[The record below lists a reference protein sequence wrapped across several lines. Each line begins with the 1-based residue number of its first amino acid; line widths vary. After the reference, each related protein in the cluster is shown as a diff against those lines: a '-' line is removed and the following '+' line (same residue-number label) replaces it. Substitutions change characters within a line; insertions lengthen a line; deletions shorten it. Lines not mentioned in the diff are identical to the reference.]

1 MSAPRGRIRGFI
13 RRPTSEELTA
23 IGEKEYLHLTPS
35 EADQYVRIVDGALAQ
50 LDRLDELVAPPVPL
64 RHQQRDPGYIPSPEE
79 DPYHAFIRVC
89 RVEGSPGGP
98 LAGTRLGV
106 KDNLAVAGIP
116 VTNSSR
122 TLSYTPTA
130 DAVVVERL
138 LDAGST
144 VVGKLNLDDFSTS
157 GTGESSFYGPARNP
171 VDPSRSAGGS
181 SGGSGSAVASGAV
194 DIAIGVDQG
203 GSARIPASFC
213 GVVSLKATHGLIP
226 SHGVSHIDH
235 TIDYVCPM
243 ARTIEL
249 TAKAADVMAG
259 PDWRDPQWGPQ
270 GSLKSSCFDEI
281 GKDVKGLRIGMVQES
296 TPDGMCDPAVIAGYE
311 AACTALEAQGA
322 HLVPVSV
329 GLWGE
334 SWSIALGIIFHTS
347 WAMAQSEGMGFGHN
361 GLIDG
366 ERAHGFALMRRLE
379 ADDFP
384 PFFKTW
390 LLTGRY
396 LHDEYFSTYFA
407 KAQNLRIALRREV
420 ETVLGS
426 CDLLITPTTPQVA
439 PTLLDR
445 PGTDEEILARG
456 TTMVYNTAPLNL
468 TGHPALSLPS
478 GADSTGMPTSVQI
491 IARAYDDALTI
502 RAGAVVEAAVN
513 AHLSVPA

>member
-1 MSAPRGRIRGFI
+1 MGQ
-13 RRPTSEELTA
+13 
-23 IGEKEYLHLTPS
+23 KEFLHLTPD
-35 EADQYVRIVDGALAQ
+35 EAEQYVRIVDGALAQ
-50 LDRLDELVAPPVPL
+50 LDRLDELVPPPVRL
-64 RHQQRDPGYIPSPEE
+64 RHQQRDPGYVPSPEE
-79 DPYHAFIRVC
+79 DPYHAFIRMC

-122 TLSYTPTA
+122 TLSFTPTA

-138 LDAGST
+138 LDAGSS

-171 VDPSRSAGGS
+171 VDPSRSSGGS

-259 PDWRDPQWGPQ
+259 SDWRDPQWGPR
-270 GSLKSSCFDEI
+270 GSLNSSCVDEI
-281 GKDVKGLRIGMVQES
+281 GRDVKGLRIGIVKES
-296 TPDGMCDPAVIAGYE
+296 TPDGLCQPAVL
-311 AACTALEAQGA
+311 AAFEDACAALEAEEAQ
-322 HLVPVSV
+322 LVPVSIP
-329 GLWGE
+329 LWTE
-334 SWSIALGIIFHTS
+334 SWSIALGIIFHAS

-366 ERAHGFALMRRLE
+366 DRAHGFALMRRLE

-390 LLTGRY
+390 LLVGRY

-407 KAQNLRIALRREV
+407 KAQNLRIGLRQQV
-420 ETVLGS
+420 ESSLDD
-426 CDLLITPTTPQVA
+426 CDLLITPTTPHVA

-445 PGTDEEILARG
+445 PGTDEELLARG

-468 TGHPALSLPS
+468 SGHPALALPS
-478 GADSTGMPTSVQI
+478 GRDDTGMPTSVQI
-491 IARAYDDALTI
+491 IARPYDDALTI
-502 RAGAVVEAAVN
+502 RAGAIVEAAVLQ
-513 AHLSVPA
+513 HLSIPA